1 MAGAG
6 QHFAEANSDGR
17 PSNVAHA
24 VCAARAVHV
33 MLCVLCVLC
42 MLCMSCRAGVVMAK
56 LGAVVTV
63 TDLASNLPLLQHNCK
78 TNGAYTCVGCPLAE
92 CHCRGCRV
100 GQLASGVIC
109 AGTGVC

>member
-6 QHFAEANSDGR
+6 QHFAEADSDGR
-17 PSNVAHA
+17 PSNVAHS

-33 MLCVLCVLC
+33 MLCV
-42 MLCMSCRAGVVMAK
+42 LCMSCRAGVVMAK

-78 TNGAYTCVGCPLAE
+78 TNGAYTCVGCPLAA
-92 CHCRGCRV
+92 CHCR
-100 GQLASGVIC
+100 
-109 AGTGVC
+109 